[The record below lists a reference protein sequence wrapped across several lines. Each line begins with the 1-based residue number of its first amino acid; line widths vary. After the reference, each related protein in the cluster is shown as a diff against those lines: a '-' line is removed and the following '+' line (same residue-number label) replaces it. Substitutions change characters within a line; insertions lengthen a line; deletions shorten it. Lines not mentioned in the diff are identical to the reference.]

1 MVRITP
7 AIPCCDTCVL
17 QAAQRAGFDYT
28 SAFVVVSGLEE
39 LAPEGMTQF
48 IGSMVGSTGSK
59 AFLFVETPL
68 AALPE
73 ATSEG
78 AEEGDDDSAPAPEGE
93 DSN

>member
-17 QAAQRAGFDYT
+17 QAAQRAGFDYS

-39 LAPEGMTQF
+39 LTPEGMTQF
-48 IGSMVGSTGSK
+48 IGSMVGTTGSK

-73 ATSEG
+73 TDSEG
-78 AEEGDDDSAPAPEGE
+78 AEEGEVASAPAPEEEG
-93 DSN
+93 SN